1 VNDKERREIAE
12 QAYHIAY
19 DLDLK
24 YGCCPQCVLSA
35 VQTVMGD
42 EVTDV
47 LIKASHGLSGG
58 GALMGSGMCGALA
71 GGILALGAWYG
82 RDPEH
87 FGSGPGLHNFNVG
100 RKLVARFQA
109 EFGGTSCEHLQH
121 RFSGRTWNFWNAS
134 EYMMFA
140 KLREDQCARVSGL
153 VAKWVVEI
161 LLS

>member
-1 VNDKERREIAE
+1 MNDEERRALAE

-42 EVTDV
+42 TVTDD

-58 GALMGSGMCGALA
+58 GALMGSGICGALA
-71 GGILALGAWYG
+71 GGLLALGAWYG
-82 RDPEH
+82 RDPEY
-87 FGSGPGLHNFNVG
+87 FDSGPGLQNFHAG
-100 RKLVARFQA
+100 RKLVARFQNA
-109 EFGGTSCEHLQH
+109 YGGTSCEYLQQ
-121 RFSGRTWNFWNAS
+121 RFSGRTWDFWNVG
-134 EYMMFA
+134 EYMGFV
-140 KLREDQCARVSGL
+140 KVREDQCARVSGL
-153 VAKWVVEI
+153 VTKWVVEI